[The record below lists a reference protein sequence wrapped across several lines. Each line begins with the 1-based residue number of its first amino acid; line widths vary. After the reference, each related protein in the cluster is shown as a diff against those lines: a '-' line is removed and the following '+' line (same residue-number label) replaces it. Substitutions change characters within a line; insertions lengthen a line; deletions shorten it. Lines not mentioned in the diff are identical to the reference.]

1 MKHIP
6 LNELRENMY
15 FDAPVFL
22 DEGYIL
28 LSPDVQA
35 APELLQRLERWG
47 YEGVYCEGAPVEAP
61 AYLSGATAAAVKS
74 MLELDIKEK
83 EQMQKAR
90 NLYFPLV
97 EFVMESFKRF
107 QQINRLDL
115 AEITERVKQ
124 VIEMVKSSRDSILRL
139 PEFVFVNENYLY
151 QHSVNCTI
159 LALAIGDLLK
169 LPPHRQIE
177 LGIGTL
183 LHDIGMLKLPEY
195 LYLSSKALQPKE
207 WQMIKAHPMLGYR
220 LLKGFSL
227 SDSIALTS
235 WEHHERLSGSG
246 YPRGLAGDKIT
257 LYSRI
262 VAVADSYDAIT
273 SKRVYKPLQE
283 GHAGLLELLKGRRTL
298 YEESAVKAL
307 IYCLSLFPLGS
318 LVLLSDSA
326 IGRVIRTNPRSARA
340 PIVQILID
348 KEGNRL
354 SELAVVQTAERE
366 GGSEPFVKRQLFW
379 KEVEA
384 HNLV

>member
-1 MKHIP
+1 MRQIP

-28 LSPDVQA
+28 LSPDVQT

-47 YEGVYCEGAPVEAP
+47 FDGVYCEGNSVEAP
-61 AYLSGATAAAVKS
+61 AHLSGATSAAVKS

-83 EQMQKAR
+83 EQMQGAR
-90 NLYFPLV
+90 DLYFSLLD
-97 EFVMESFKRF
+97 FVMDSFKRF
-107 QQINRLDL
+107 QEVNRLDM

-124 VIEMVKSSRDSILRL
+124 VIEMVKFSRDSILRI

-151 QHSVNCTI
+151 QHSVNSTI

-195 LYLSSKALQPKE
+195 VYLSSKPLEPKE

-227 SDSIALTS
+227 SDSIALTA

-273 SKRVYKPLQE
+273 SKRMYKQLQE
-283 GHAGLLELLKGRRTL
+283 GHSALLELLKGRKTL
-298 YEESAVKAL
+298 YEESVVMAL

-318 LVLLSDSA
+318 LVLLSDAA
-326 IGRVIRTNPRSARA
+326 IGRVIRTNTRSPRA

-354 SELAVVQTAERE
+354 GELAVVQTAERE

-384 HNLV
+384 HNLL

>member
-1 MKHIP
+1 MKQIP

-28 LSPDVQA
+28 LSPDVQT

-47 YEGVYCEGAPVEAP
+47 FDGVYCEGGPVEAP
-61 AYLSGATAAAVKS
+61 AHLSGAKSAAVKS
-74 MLELDIKEK
+74 MLELDIKER
-83 EQMQKAR
+83 EQMQGAR
-90 NLYFPLV
+90 DLYFSLL
-97 EFVMESFKRF
+97 EFVMASFKRF
-107 QQINRLDL
+107 QEVNRLDL

-124 VIEMVKSSRDSILRL
+124 VIEMIKLSRDSILRL

-151 QHSVNCTI
+151 QHSANSTI
-159 LALAIGDLLK
+159 LALAIGELLK

-183 LHDIGMLKLPEY
+183 LHDIGMLKLPDY
-195 LYLSSKALQPKE
+195 LYLSSKPLEPKE

-227 SDSIALTS
+227 SDSIALTA
-235 WEHHERLSGSG
+235 WEHHERLNGSG
-246 YPRGLAGDKIT
+246 YPRGLTGDKIT

-262 VAVADSYDAIT
+262 VAVADSYEAIT
-273 SKRVYKPLQE
+273 SKRLYKQPQE
-283 GHAGLLELLKGRRTL
+283 GHSGLLELLKGRKTL
-298 YEESAVKAL
+298 YEESVVMAL

-318 LVLLSDSA
+318 LVLLSDAA
-326 IGRVIRTNPRSARA
+326 IGRVIRTNPRSPRA

-354 SELAVVQTAERE
+354 DELAVVQTAERE

>member
-1 MKHIP
+1 MKQIP

-28 LSPDVQA
+28 LSPDVQT

-47 YEGVYCEGAPVEAP
+47 FDGVYCEGGPVEAP
-61 AYLSGATAAAVKS
+61 AHLSGAKSAAVKS
-74 MLELDIKEK
+74 MLELDIKER
-83 EQMQKAR
+83 EQMQGAR
-90 NLYFPLV
+90 DLYFSLLD
-97 EFVMESFKRF
+97 FVMDSFKRF
-107 QQINRLDL
+107 QEVNRLDL

-124 VIEMVKSSRDSILRL
+124 VIEMIKLSRDSILRL

-151 QHSVNCTI
+151 QHSVNSTI
-159 LALAIGDLLK
+159 LALAIGELLK

-183 LHDIGMLKLPEY
+183 LHDIGMLKLPDY
-195 LYLSSKALQPKE
+195 LYLSSKPLEPKE

-227 SDSIALTS
+227 SDSISLTA

-262 VAVADSYDAIT
+262 VAVADSYEAIT
-273 SKRVYKPLQE
+273 SKRLYKQPQE
-283 GHAGLLELLKGRRTL
+283 GHAGLLELLKGRKTL
-298 YEESAVKAL
+298 YEESVVKAL

-318 LVLLSDSA
+318 LVLLSDAA
-326 IGRVIRTNPRSARA
+326 IGRVIRTSTRSPRA

-354 SELAVVQTAERE
+354 DELAVVQTAERE

>member
-1 MKHIP
+1 MKQIP

-28 LSPDVQA
+28 LSPDVQT

-47 YEGVYCEGAPVEAP
+47 FDGVYCEGNSVEAP
-61 AYLSGATAAAVKS
+61 AHLSGATSAAVKS

-83 EQMQKAR
+83 EQMQGAR
-90 NLYFPLV
+90 DLYFSLLD
-97 EFVMESFKRF
+97 FVMDNFKRF
-107 QQINRLDL
+107 QEVNRLDM

-124 VIEMVKSSRDSILRL
+124 VIEMVKLSRDSILRI

-151 QHSVNCTI
+151 QHSVNSTI

-195 LYLSSKALQPKE
+195 LYLSPKPLEPKE
-207 WQMIKAHPMLGYR
+207 WQMVKAHPMLGYR

-227 SDSIALTS
+227 SDSIALTA

-273 SKRVYKPLQE
+273 SKRTYKQLQE
-283 GHAGLLELLKGRRTL
+283 GHSALLELLKGRKTL
-298 YEESAVKAL
+298 YEESVVKAL

-318 LVLLSDSA
+318 LVLLSDAA
-326 IGRVIRTNPRSARA
+326 IGRVIGTNTRSPRA

-354 SELAVVQTAERE
+354 DELAVMQTAERE
-366 GGSEPFVKRQLFW
+366 GGAQPFVKRQLFW

-384 HNLV
+384 HNLL